1 MPRVKIELEPWK
13 ETIQA
18 WIKEGKN
25 TDEIRRD
32 LWKEGKVQCSEKTF
46 RRILRD
52 WEIYLKQPYL
62 KDLPALRKRIREIF
76 NEGRLTDAEA
86 IQQLK
91 KEGFELRTR
100 TYQNQRRE
108 MGLFKRSQPGFRRI
122 PTESAAPAQVE
133 QG

>member
-1 MPRVKIELEPWK
+1 MPRAKIELEPWK
-13 ETIQA
+13 EQIQA
-18 WIKEGKN
+18 WIKEGQN
-25 TDEIRRD
+25 TDEIRRN

-62 KDLPALRKRIREIF
+62 KDLPALRKRITEIF

-91 KEGFELRTR
+91 KEGFEVRAK
-100 TYQNQRRE
+100 TYQNQRKE
-108 MGLFKRSQPGFRRI
+108 MGLLKRSQPGFRRI
-122 PTESAAPAQVE
+122 PTENATPAE
-133 QG
+133 EG